1 MQYYGEPPIPI
12 PSSNFKLVILMEC
25 SFSLPAKYQIG
36 KGELDS
42 ILYIFLPSL
51 FIIIHG
57 SEPSVII
64 SRQLSQKIS
73 LWILDSIPF

>member
-1 MQYYGEPPIPI
+1 
-12 PSSNFKLVILMEC
+12 
-25 SFSLPAKYQIG
+25 
-36 KGELDS
+36 
-42 ILYIFLPSL
+42 LYIFLPSL